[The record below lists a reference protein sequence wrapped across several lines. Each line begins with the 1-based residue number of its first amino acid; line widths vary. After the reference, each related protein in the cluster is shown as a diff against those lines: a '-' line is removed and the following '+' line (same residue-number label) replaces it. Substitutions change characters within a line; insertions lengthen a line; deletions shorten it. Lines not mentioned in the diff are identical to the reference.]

1 MPTLPERGTA
11 NEFLTVILPYASL
24 FCKRVFGHVQLLLTG
39 AILTPGK
46 RTISSVL
53 RIMGQGSTKAFH
65 KYHRVLSQVEW
76 STLQT
81 SRLLL
86 NQLVSVFIGLGPIVV
101 GIDETIERRWG
112 AQIKARGI
120 YRDAVRSTHQQVV
133 KCSGLRWVSVM
144 LLCSIPWAGRV
155 WALPFLT
162 ALAPSEAYDKD
173 KARAHKTL
181 TDRARQLLLVV
192 KRWLPDRQVIGVG
205 DGSYAVIDLL
215 LALQGQVSLISRL
228 RLDAALYG
236 PVPPRPTG
244 QRGRNRVKGDRL
256 PNLQA
261 LADDPKT
268 VWQSVRVADWY
279 GGQSQAVEYITGT
292 ALWYRGGKKPVA
304 IRWVVVRLEGKLTG
318 LVSNDQTLPGE
329 QLIGYFVRRWS
340 METTFGL
347 VRAHLGR
354 SGVPVETQ
362 RQWSDRA
369 IGRTTPILMG
379 LFSVVSLVANSLQA
393 GGLLRSQ
400 VSGWYVKKQFTFS
413 DALAGVRR
421 HLWGTMNFCPSG
433 SEVVEVK
440 MSQQQYQL
448 WQEALS
454 WAA

>member
-1 MPTLPERGTA
+1 MPTLP
-11 NEFLTVILPYASL
+11 NEFLTVILPYATL
-24 FCKRVFGHVQLLLTG
+24 FCKRVFSHVQLLLTG

-53 RIMGQGSTKAFH
+53 RIMGQGPTKTFH

-76 STLQT
+76 STLQA

-86 NQLVSVFIGLGPIVV
+86 NQLVSIFIGLGPVVV

-112 AQIKARGI
+112 AHIKARGI
-120 YRDAVRSTHQQVV
+120 YRDAVRSTHKQVV

-144 LLCSIPWAGRV
+144 VLCSIPWAGRV

-162 ALAPSEAYDKD
+162 ALAPSEAFYKD

-181 TDRARQLLLVV
+181 TDWARQLLLVV

-215 LALQGQVSLISRL
+215 LALQGSVSLISRL

-236 PVPPRPTG
+236 PVPPRLAG

-304 IRWVVVRLEGKLTG
+304 IRWVVVRLDGKLTG

-329 QLIGYFVRRWS
+329 QMIGYGSGHPVRSAVVNGNYVWLSARP
-340 METTFGL
+340 FGRRDATA
-347 VRAHLGR
+347 VER
-354 SGVPVETQ
+354 SGHWAHDSHPN
-362 RQWSDRA
+362 
-369 IGRTTPILMG
+369 GPI
-379 LFSVVSLVANSLQA
+379 F
-393 GGLLRSQ
+393 GG
-400 VSGWYVKKQFTFS
+400 K
-413 DALAGVRR
+413 
-421 HLWGTMNFCPSG
+421 SG
-433 SEVVEVK
+433 S
-440 MSQQQYQL
+440 
-448 WQEALS
+448 
-454 WAA
+454 